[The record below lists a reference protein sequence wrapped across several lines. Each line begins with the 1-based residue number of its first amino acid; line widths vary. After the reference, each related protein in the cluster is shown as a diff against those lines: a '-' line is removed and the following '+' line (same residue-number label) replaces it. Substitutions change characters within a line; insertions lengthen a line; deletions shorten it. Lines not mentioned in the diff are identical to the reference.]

1 MKIVIAVDSFKGS
14 LSSIEAERAAEEGIK
29 AAMPGAETVLMPLA
43 DGGEGTVEA
52 FVLGAG
58 AKEIHLTVTGPLG
71 KPVACTYGILE
82 EERTAV
88 IEVAAAAGLTLTP
101 EKERNPLNTTSYG
114 VGEIIRDA
122 IEKGCRRFIVGMG
135 GSATNDGGLGMLN
148 ALGFHFKNIHGES
161 AGIYGRDLAS
171 VEQVNTSQAA
181 PELSQCEFIVAC
193 DVNNPLCGANGAS
206 MVFGPQKGAGKEM
219 AEQLDQSL
227 RHFSEITRKALQK
240 DMAQMPGAGAAGGLG
255 YGFMTYLNGKM
266 ENGIDLV
273 LKAVQMETE
282 LSDADIVVTGE
293 GRMDFQTA
301 MGKAP
306 VGVARLAKKY
316 GCMVLAFTG
325 AAAPEAGTCNGKGI
339 DAYFPIVR
347 GPIGLR
353 EAMEK
358 ETAYANLRDAAKQVF
373 SLVAKLQAARASLLN
388 SSIK

>member
-14 LSSIEAERAAEEGIK
+14 LSSIETERAIEEGIRDAIPEAK
-29 AAMPGAETVLMPLA
+29 TVLMPLA
-43 DGGEGTVEA
+43 DGGEGTGEA
-52 FVLGAG
+52 FILGAG
-58 AKEIHLTVTGPLG
+58 AKEIPLTVTGPLG
-71 KPVACTYGILE
+71 KPLACTYAVLE
-82 EERTAV
+82 KEKTAI
-88 IEVAAAAGLTLTP
+88 IEAAAAAGLTLVP

-122 IEKGCRRFIVGMG
+122 VEKGCRRFIVGMG

-148 ALGFHFKNIHGES
+148 ALGFQFENACGNP
-161 AGIYGRDLAS
+161 AGIYGRDVAS
-171 VEQVNTSQAA
+171 VERVNAGQAL
-181 PELSQCEFIVAC
+181 PELAQCEFIVAC
-193 DVNNPLCGANGAS
+193 DVNNPLYGANGAS
-206 MVFGPQKGAGKEM
+206 AVFGPQKGADKEI

-227 RHFSEITRKALQK
+227 KHFSEVTRHALEK
-240 DMAQMPGAGAAGGLG
+240 DMAKMPGAGAAGGLG
-255 YGFMTYLNGKM
+255 YAFMAYLNGKM

-273 LKAVQMETE
+273 LKAIKMETE
-282 LSDADIVVTGE
+282 LADTDIVVTGE
-293 GRMDFQTA
+293 GRMDVQTA

-316 GCMVLAFTG
+316 GCTVLAFAG
-325 AAAPEAGTCNGKGI
+325 AVTPEAGTCNGKGI

-373 SLVAKLQAARASLLN
+373 SLVAKQQD
-388 SSIK
+388 KGGYKP